1 MRPVLG
7 ASLSVIPRVDGM
19 EYGGERRRWDG
30 EEETIREGVKPKGMQ
45 CPSLYRLSVRGYKTF
60 CPYAN
65 TLEVSNDEKLR
76 NSFPRMLRKE
86 FRDVVECPT

>member
-65 TLEVSNDEKLR
+65 TLHQTKRSRQATHIVPQSAQLR
-76 NSFPRMLRKE
+76 
-86 FRDVVECPT
+86 